1 MFKHHV
7 FRSIVLFAYHY
18 ECYSPATLV
27 PRHAYPWQR
36 VRDMVLFNNDLSV
49 CHGFVFPTNEL
60 FVPDSVRELCD
71 YCFYM
76 CKDLRRVVF
85 GSLSNIELFGEFA
98 FSQSGLKEIFIPDGV
113 REIPDYCFSESR
125 LRRVIFGAHSK
136 LERIGR
142 CAFYR
147 HHFCEVS
154 IPDSV
159 CELGAAS
166 FSSHIRPCRVIFGA
180 HSHLVR
186 IGDGAFAMSVIEEIS
201 IPDSVRELGDRC
213 LESHM
218 DSIHRV
224 IFGA

>member
-49 CHGFVFPTNEL
+49 CRGFVFPTNEL

-113 REIPDYCFSESR
+113 REILLGS
-125 LRRVIFGAHSK
+125 FGQC
-136 LERIGR
+136 E
-142 CAFYR
+142 
-147 HHFCEVS
+147 HFCRIIFATFCNFEY
-154 IPDSV
+154 
-159 CELGAAS
+159 LGHAAHYVWS
-166 FSSHIRPCRVIFGA
+166 NSPLQDKPVN
-180 HSHLVR
+180 
-186 IGDGAFAMSVIEEIS
+186 
-201 IPDSVRELGDRC
+201 
-213 LESHM
+213 
-218 DSIHRV
+218 
-224 IFGA
+224 

>member
-7 FRSIVLFAYHY
+7 FRSIVLFTYHY
-18 ECYSPATLV
+18 ECYSTATLV

-49 CHGFVFPTNEL
+49 CHGSVFTINEV

-76 CKDLRRVVF
+76 CEDLRRVVF
-85 GSLSNIELFGEFA
+85 GSLSNLELFGESA
-98 FSQSGLKEIFIPDGV
+98 FSRSGVKEISIPDGV
-113 REIPDYCFSESR
+113 REIPYECFAESR

-136 LERIGR
+136 LERIGSY
-142 CAFYR
+142 AFYS
-147 HHFCEVS
+147 HHFEEVS

-159 CELGAAS
+159 CELGSACFCGA
-166 FSSHIRPCRVIFGA
+166 IRPWRVIFGA
-180 HSHLVR
+180 HSNLVR
-186 IGDGAFAMSVIEEIS
+186 IGDGAFSRTMIEEIY
-201 IPDSVRELGDRC
+201 IPDSVRELGDSC
-213 LESHM
+213 LEGQM
-218 DSIHRV
+218 GSIHRV